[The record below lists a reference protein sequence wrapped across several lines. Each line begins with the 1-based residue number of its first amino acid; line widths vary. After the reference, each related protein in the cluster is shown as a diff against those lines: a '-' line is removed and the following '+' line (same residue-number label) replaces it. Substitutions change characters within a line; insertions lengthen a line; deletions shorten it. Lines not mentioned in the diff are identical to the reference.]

1 MATNERQERLPP
13 YVSYKTWLKMLDR
26 LVKFLPDQIDGS
38 YYRGSQFSGSS
49 AKKLR
54 TALRFLGLIDD
65 RNVPTVLLQRLHRAL
80 RGVGQETKV
89 DVLREILEAA
99 YPSLLTEDFILN
111 RATSGQLVERFEE
124 LGVRGSI
131 QRYCISFFLHMAA
144 DAEIE
149 LSPHLAGRSRLGIG
163 RKSIVLKSRERRR
176 KATLAGTL
184 ERAQLPKGEEIDLS
198 KLHPALA
205 GLLKE
210 LPTPGIK
217 WEAEEKAKFKKAFE
231 ALLDVVYP
239 DRVEETQSRPATAQ

>member
-1 MATNERQERLPP
+1 MATDEKQERLPP

-26 LVKFLPDQIDGS
+26 LVKFLPDSIDSS
-38 YYRGSQFSGSS
+38 YYRDSQFSGSS

-54 TALRFLGLIDD
+54 TALRFLELIDD

-80 RGVGQETKV
+80 RGVGQETKAG
-89 DVLREILEAA
+89 VLHEILRSS
-99 YPSLLTEDFILN
+99 YPSLFTEDFILK

-124 LGVRGSI
+124 MGVRGSI

-144 DAEIE
+144 DAELE

-163 RKSIVLKSRERRR
+163 RKSIVIKSRERRR
-176 KATLAGTL
+176 KITLAGTL
-184 ERAQLPKGEEIDLS
+184 KGTQLPKGEELDLS

-217 WEAEEKAKFKKAFE
+217 WEAEEKARFKKAFE

-239 DRVEETQSRPATAQ
+239 DRVEETQSRPATNQ